1 MFGQKIN
8 SWLGNAFTNTTDFL
22 GNAYTKTKHA
32 LGVADDIFSKFKNVY
47 NKVQPALQDAAPEKL
62 RDTFG
67 KIDQGIK
74 QGMEGYGNIREKIDH
89 ADKKI
94 TETSHKIMNAAPP
107 GMMGAYLK
115 PM

>member
-8 SWLGNAFTNTTDFL
+8 NWIGNAFTNTKDFL

-47 NKVQPALQDAAPEKL
+47 NKVQPALQDAAPEKM
-62 RDTFG
+62 RGTID

-74 QGMEGYGNIREKIDH
+74 QGMEGSGNIRQKIDD

-94 TETSHKIMNAAPP
+94 TETSHKLMNAAPP
-107 GMMGAYLK
+107 GMVGAYLK